1 MVFFL
6 GRWNGRW
13 FLRRNHCSQWF
24 SEGFLQFN
32 HCCQLFCQIW
42 TIGINGFSMVFDHR
56 TIAIESMVLQSTI
69 GDDGFSMVN
78 EKKRQWFSKIAI
90 YDKKL
95 LLEFKLPTQIE
106 IAQSYQEHHALLP
119 HAMWTYICQN
129 WDLNSSKWGPKFVKM
144 GTHFEWNDDFFQQ
157 KWGPKKYIFQ
167 CSQWG
172 FDKLFEIS
180 REACITHFEELYIIN

>member
-1 MVFFL
+1 
-6 GRWNGRW
+6 
-13 FLRRNHCSQWF
+13 
-24 SEGFLQFN
+24 
-32 HCCQLFCQIW
+32 
-42 TIGINGFSMVFDHR
+42 MVFDHR

-78 EKKRQWFSKIAI
+78 EKKRPWFSKIAI

-106 IAQSYQEHHALLP
+106 IAQLYQEHHALLP

-144 GTHFEWNDDFFQQ
+144 GAHFE
-157 KWGPKKYIFQ
+157 
-167 CSQWG
+167 
-172 FDKLFEIS
+172 
-180 REACITHFEELYIIN
+180 

>member
-1 MVFFL
+1 MVDGF
-6 GRWNGRW
+6 WEETIVAN
-13 FLRRNHCSQWF
+13 
-24 SEGFLQFN
+24 GFLKDFYN
-32 HCCQLFCQIW
+32 S
-42 TIGINGFSMVFDHR
+42 TIVVNYFFKLEPLVSMVFQWFL
-56 TIAIESMVLQSTI
+56 TIEPLPLNQWFCSRPLGTMDFRWL
-69 GDDGFSMVN
+69 MR
-78 EKKRQWFSKIAI
+78 KKRQWFSKIAI

-144 GTHFEWNDDFFQQ
+144 GTHFEWNEDFFQQ

-167 CSQWG
+167 GSQWG

>member
-13 FLRRNHCSQWF
+13 FLRRNHWHHCSQRF

-32 HCCQLFCQIW
+32 HCCQLFFQVW

-106 IAQSYQEHHALLP
+106 ITFVWTGKGRKASESLYQPKNTELF
-119 HAMWTYICQN
+119 WTIFYI
-129 WDLNSSKWGPKFVKM
+129 SSTISLQYDRKGPEFLKNYKVRWSWVWSRVKNKF
-144 GTHFEWNDDFFQQ
+144 D
-157 KWGPKKYIFQ
+157 IF
-167 CSQWG
+167 
-172 FDKLFEIS
+172 
-180 REACITHFEELYIIN
+180 Y

>member
-1 MVFFL
+1 MVSLFNLPRQGVFGL
-6 GRWNGRW
+6 WLLPLWNING
-13 FLRRNHCSQWF
+13 FQGHHCHWMTGL
-24 SEGFLQFN
+24 EE
-32 HCCQLFCQIW
+32 
-42 TIGINGFSMVFDHR
+42 TIGTNGFSMVLDHR

-144 GTHFEWNDDFFQQ
+144 GTHFEWNDDWQSFTSLVQF
-157 KWGPKKYIFQ
+157 P
-167 CSQWG
+167 CSMTERVQN
-172 FDKLFEIS
+172 F
-180 REACITHFEELYIIN
+180 

>member
-32 HCCQLFCQIW
+32 HCCQLFFQAW

-78 EKKRQWFSKIAI
+78 EKKRQWTGKGRKASESLYQPKNTELFWTIFYISSTISLQYDRKGPEFLKI
-90 YDKKL
+90 YKVRW
-95 LLEFKLPTQIE
+95 
-106 IAQSYQEHHALLP
+106 S
-119 HAMWTYICQN
+119 WVWSRGRN
-129 WDLNSSKWGPKFVKM
+129 KF
-144 GTHFEWNDDFFQQ
+144 D
-157 KWGPKKYIFQ
+157 IF
-167 CSQWG
+167 
-172 FDKLFEIS
+172 
-180 REACITHFEELYIIN
+180 Y

>member
-1 MVFFL
+1 
-6 GRWNGRW
+6 
-13 FLRRNHCSQWF
+13 
-24 SEGFLQFN
+24 
-32 HCCQLFCQIW
+32 
-42 TIGINGFSMVFDHR
+42 MVFDHR

-119 HAMWTYICQN
+119 HAMGTYICQN
-129 WDLNSSKWGPKFVKM
+129 GDLNLSK
-144 GTHFEWNDDFFQQ
+144 
-157 KWGPKKYIFQ
+157 
-167 CSQWG
+167 
-172 FDKLFEIS
+172 
-180 REACITHFEELYIIN
+180 